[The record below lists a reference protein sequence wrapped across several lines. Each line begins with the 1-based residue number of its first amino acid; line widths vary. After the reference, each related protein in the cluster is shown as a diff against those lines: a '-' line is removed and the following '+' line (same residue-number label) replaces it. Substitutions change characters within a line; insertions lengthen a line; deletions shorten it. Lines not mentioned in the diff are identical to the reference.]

1 MHAILNYNVSFPG
14 LGIYDL
20 PVSRIAFQFN
30 LFGRHVVVY
39 WYGMLFAVAMV
50 LCIVL
55 AMRQAKHHNL
65 LSDDIIDLFLW
76 MIPAIL
82 IGARLYYVAF
92 EWEHFKGNWKSAL
105 NFREGGL
112 AFYGGVIGGII
123 AIIIITKVKKMK
135 LHRPLDFFAV
145 YVPLGQGIGRWGNF
159 FNQEAFGTN
168 TSLPWGMISEGTANG
183 LAAINPDPANP
194 LPGIDPA
201 LPVHPTFL
209 YEFIA
214 NMIIFVILIY
224 VRRHAKRPW
233 TTFHSYLF
241 LYGLV
246 RFFVEGIRTDSLM
259 FTLLGYN
266 LRVSQVLSALMVLVS
281 GVFLIAIFLRGRRRE
296 RIVASLAGVPDGIIE
311 VSEAVSEESDEDKDK
326 ID

>member
-65 LSDDIIDLFLW
+65 LVTTSSIFL

-92 EWEHFKGNWKSAL
+92 GGNISRNWKSAL

-112 AFYGGVIGGII
+112 AF
-123 AIIIITKVKKMK
+123 T
-135 LHRPLDFFAV
+135 
-145 YVPLGQGIGRWGNF
+145 
-159 FNQEAFGTN
+159 
-168 TSLPWGMISEGTANG
+168 
-183 LAAINPDPANP
+183 
-194 LPGIDPA
+194 
-201 LPVHPTFL
+201 
-209 YEFIA
+209 
-214 NMIIFVILIY
+214 
-224 VRRHAKRPW
+224 
-233 TTFHSYLF
+233 
-241 LYGLV
+241 
-246 RFFVEGIRTDSLM
+246 VES
-259 FTLLGYN
+259 
-266 LRVSQVLSALMVLVS
+266 S
-281 GVFLIAIFLRGRRRE
+281 GVSSQSSLLRRLRR
-296 RIVASLAGVPDGIIE
+296 
-311 VSEAVSEESDEDKDK
+311 
-326 ID
+326 